1 MRSRGTPRIANRL
14 LRRVRDFHQVNSKT
28 NKIDSD
34 DASKAMELEGVDQ
47 KGLDRLDRQYLLTL
61 SKNYNG
67 GPAGIEALAATL
79 NEESQTLMDVVEPY
93 LLKIGFIIRTP
104 SGRKVTMDGLKYAG
118 IQVRKTDE
126 NQKRMF

>member
-1 MRSRGTPRIANRL
+1 M
-14 LRRVRDFHQVNSKT
+14 NSKA

-34 DASKAMELEGVDQ
+34 VASKAMELEGVDP

-104 SGRKVTMDGLKYAG
+104 SGRKVTYRWIKICWNSSKKKMKIKKECSSSNHQMMIHYYSKFP
-118 IQVRKTDE
+118 IQI
-126 NQKRMF
+126 FY